1 MYLAQN
7 VRVMA
12 CLGLGLLAVTVA
24 NSQSSPVLDQITQHE
39 QVLAEARAARRVSDE
54 GFELIVLGYL
64 YRQAGQ
70 MQKALNCLNE
80 ALSIEQNAGNQAAQA
95 MAQNTMGR
103 VYSDLGQQHHALA
116 LFDQTLPIWHNLGTV
131 SYTHLALLRQSTRSE
146 ERRVGKV

>member
-103 VYSDLGQQHHALA
+103 VYSDLGAVRPDVA
-116 LFDQTLPIWHNLGTV
+116 
-131 SYTHLALLRQSTRSE
+131 HLAQPGDSASGSQHADQYRQ
-146 ERRVGKV
+146 GL